1 MASVFRIEKKNI
13 DNPQEWYE
21 ETWGGPLE
29 DNGLSEQD
37 DYYIFEDLGEELFM
51 FVPIEEWLDIA
62 GDNHLIFGYYSEDS
76 LSAEFIEIKN
86 GKCIRE
92 YRQYYDAP
100 EDNVDE
106 GGEPVFEDWVDVASY
121 VDSKLL

>member
-51 FVPIEEWLDIA
+51 FV
-62 GDNHLIFGYYSEDS
+62 
-76 LSAEFIEIKN
+76 
-86 GKCIRE
+86 
-92 YRQYYDAP
+92 
-100 EDNVDE
+100 
-106 GGEPVFEDWVDVASY
+106 
-121 VDSKLL
+121 